1 MSSLFHPPPAD
12 RELDE
17 DLVRLTLGHQFPEV
31 ELGQVHLMGS
41 GWEYDVYLING
52 RLVVRFPRYAEVAK
66 DLGRT
71 EAILDF
77 VASQLPWGP
86 SVPKIV
92 LRGKPGPHFR
102 HSFFG
107 HHLIPGIPA
116 SEPTAPISPAL
127 AEDLGFA
134 LSEIHRVSPTQA
146 SRFEL
151 RPQKWDCR
159 SSLEALV
166 QAFAAVPAAAALVPE
181 AGAWVRG
188 SLELPP
194 EYSGPAR
201 FLHDDFQPEHIIVET
216 ETGRLSGVIDW
227 GPALGDPAQDF
238 SFLTATWGWEF
249 TKMVLEAYRGPIDPG
264 FLPRLLF
271 LGRVRALGWLA
282 FEVQLGMDTSRTE
295 GVIRDL
301 LSVGSL

>member
-1 MSSLFHPPPAD
+1 MD
-12 RELDE
+12 
-17 DLVRLTLGHQFPEV
+17 QFPEL

-41 GWEYDVYLING
+41 GWEYDVYLIDD
-52 RLVVRFPRYAEVAK
+52 RLVVRFPRYAAVAQ

-77 VASQLPWGP
+77 VASELPSGP
-86 SVPKIV
+86 RVPKIV

-107 HHLIPGIPA
+107 HYLIPGIPA

-134 LSEIHRVSPTQA
+134 LSEIHRVSPSQA
-146 SRFEL
+146 SRLEL

-166 QAFAAVPAAAALVPE
+166 QAYGAVPAAAALAPE

-188 SLELPP
+188 SVEVPS

-238 SFLTATWGWEF
+238 SFLTATWGWDF
-249 TKMVLEAYRGPIDPG
+249 TKMVLEAYRGPVDPG
-264 FLPRLLF
+264 FLTRLLF

-282 FEVQLGMDTSRTE
+282 FEVQVGLDTSRTE
-295 GVIRDL
+295 AVIRDL